1 MSIRFGLLVAGLVSA
16 ALLPAQLLTRQD
28 SHKVSS
34 GFAFVSP
41 MASNHSFL
49 ITNTGEIVKKWTGSA
64 AGAVAVKMLP
74 NGNILRMEATSNN
87 YFAGAVGMGGA
98 GLLEE
103 IDGSGRIVWTYTLST
118 DRYLH
123 HHDFHVMPNGNL
135 LLVAWE
141 RRSPDEARAAGRNP
155 DKISPDGVWS
165 EAVLEVKPT
174 RPAGG
179 EIVWEWH
186 VWDHLVQDLDASK
199 ENFGRVA
206 GNAAKLDINF
216 IGPGQNPAQTANWLH
231 INSIDYHAERDEI
244 LLGSRLLSEIW
255 IIPHNPDRHGDFL
268 YRWGNPQVYRMGTPA
283 DQKLFFQHNAQWI
296 PAGYPGEGR
305 ILVLNNGVGRGYT
318 SADEWE
324 PPAGYF
330 REPDRPFGPAQAAW
344 SVGEK
349 FGSTFFTLVA
359 GSVQRMPNGNTV
371 LGLSNAARAVEVTP
385 EGEMVWD
392 MNLSIG
398 ETGGFSY
405 RVTRLE
411 PAHPGLAGTAFYQ
424 AAPTVLHAARRKRS
438 ALAPG
443 MLVDIET
450 SDGAWAITDASGRTF
465 LLSGGGRLALP
476 AALAVG
482 PARLT
487 SATTAVD
494 VRVDDVSPGLFSI
507 AGNGAGAGLIL
518 AVVQTGGAVRVVPAS
533 SELASSANLL
543 LLYGTGLRGSSLA
556 VSIGG
561 VPAPVSSLSKVEG
574 IPGVDMIVVEHGPVH
589 GGATEVVVTVNG
601 RRSNAVLLTSAQ
613 AKAGPLCACSS
624 KAEHPGLPRANTE
637 KER

>member
-1 MSIRFGLLVAGLVSA
+1 MCSRFGPLLAGLVSA

-34 GFAFVSP
+34 GYAFVSP

-49 ITNTGEIVKKWTGSA
+49 ITNTGEIVKQWTGSA

-74 NGNILRMEATSNN
+74 NGNILRMEATTNN
-87 YFAGAVGMGGA
+87 YFPAAVGMGGA

-103 IDGSGRIVWTYTLST
+103 IDGAGRVVWTYTLSN

-141 RRSPDEARAAGRNP
+141 RRSPAEARAAGRNP

-186 VWDHLVQDLDASK
+186 VWDHLVQDFDASK
-199 ENFGRVA
+199 DNFGRVA

-216 IGPGQNPAQTANWLH
+216 IGPGQNPALTANWLH

-255 IIPHNPDRHGDFL
+255 VIPHSPDRNGDFL
-268 YRWGNPQVYRMGTPA
+268 YRWGNPQVYRMGAPD
-283 DQKLFFQHNAQWI
+283 DQKLFFQHNAHWI
-296 PAGYPGEGR
+296 PAGYPGEGH

-318 SADEWE
+318 SADELE
-324 PPAGYF
+324 PPANYF
-330 REPDRPFGPAQAAW
+330 RELDRPFGPAQPAW
-344 SVGEK
+344 TVGEK
-349 FGSTFFTLVA
+349 FGSTFFTQVA

-405 RVTRLE
+405 RVTRIV
-411 PAHPGLAGTAFYQ
+411 PAHPGLAGTELYQ
-424 AAPTVLHAARRKRS
+424 AAPTVLHAASRQRTP
-438 ALAPG
+438 LAPG
-443 MLVDIET
+443 LLVDIET
-450 SDGAWAITDASGRTF
+450 SDGAWSITDANGRTF
-465 LLSGGGRLALP
+465 PLASGSRQVLP
-476 AALAVG
+476 ASLAAG

-487 SATTAVD
+487 GATTALD
-494 VRVDDVSPGLFSI
+494 VRVDEVSPGLFSV
-507 AGNGAGAGLIL
+507 AGTGEGVGLIL
-518 AVVQTGGAVRVVPAS
+518 AVVPTNAGVRVVPAS
-533 SELASSANLL
+533 SPLAAAASLL
-543 LLYGTGLRGSSLA
+543 LLYGTGLRGRNVV

-561 VPAPVSSLSKVEG
+561 VPAPVSTVSEVEG
-574 IPGVDMIVVEHGPVH
+574 APGVEMIAVP
-589 GGATEVVVTVNG
+589 GGAGTERTGEVVVTVDG
-601 RRSNAVLLTSAQ
+601 RRSNAVLLKS
-613 AKAGPLCACSS
+613 
-624 KAEHPGLPRANTE
+624 RD
-637 KER
+637 

>member
-1 MSIRFGLLVAGLVSA
+1 MCSRFGPLLAGLVSA

-28 SHKVSS
+28 NHKVSS
-34 GFAFVSP
+34 GYAFVSP

-87 YFAGAVGMGGA
+87 YFPGAVGMGGA

-103 IDGSGRIVWTYTLST
+103 IDGAGRIVWTYTLSN

-123 HHDFHVMPNGNL
+123 HHDFSVMPNGNL

-141 RRSPDEARAAGRNP
+141 RRSPTEARAAGRNP

-186 VWDHLVQDLDASK
+186 VWDHLVQDFDASK
-199 ENFGRVA
+199 DNFGRVT
-206 GNAAKLDINF
+206 GNAAKLDVNF
-216 IGPGQNPAQTANWLH
+216 IGPGQNPALTANWLH

-255 IIPHNPDRHGDFL
+255 VIPHSPDRNGDFL
-268 YRWGNPQVYRMGTPA
+268 YRWGNPQVYRMGAPG
-283 DQKLFFQHNAQWI
+283 DQKLFFQHNAHWI
-296 PAGYPGEGR
+296 PAGYPGEGH
-305 ILVLNNGVGRGYT
+305 ILILNNGVGRGYT
-318 SADEWE
+318 SADELE
-324 PPAGYF
+324 PPANYF
-330 REPDRPFGPAQAAW
+330 RDPNRPFGPAQPTW
-344 SVGEK
+344 TVGET
-349 FGSTFFTLVA
+349 FGSTFFTQVA

-411 PAHPGLAGTAFYQ
+411 PAHPGLAGTALYQ
-424 AAPTVLHAARRKRS
+424 AAPTVLHAASRQR
-438 ALAPG
+438 APLAPG
-443 MLVDIET
+443 LLVDIET
-450 SDGAWAITDASGRTF
+450 SDGAWSITDATGRTF
-465 LLSGGGRLALP
+465 PLASGSRQVLP
-476 AALAVG
+476 ASLAAG

-487 SATTAVD
+487 GATTAVD
-494 VRVDDVSPGLFSI
+494 VRVDEVSPGLFSV
-507 AGNGAGAGLIL
+507 AGTGAGVGLIL
-518 AVVQTGGAVRVVPAS
+518 AVVPANTGMRVVPAS
-533 SELASSANLL
+533 SPLAATASLL
-543 LLYGTGLRGSSLA
+543 LLYGTGLRGRS
-556 VSIGG
+556 VVVWIGG
-561 VPAPVSSLSKVEG
+561 VPAPVSAVSEVAG
-574 IPGVDMIVVEHGPVH
+574 VPGVDMITVL
-589 GGATEVVVTVNG
+589 GGAVTQRSGEAVVTVDG
-601 RRSNAVLLTSAQ
+601 RRSNAVLLRN
-613 AKAGPLCACSS
+613 PD
-624 KAEHPGLPRANTE
+624 
-637 KER
+637 

>member
-1 MSIRFGLLVAGLVSA
+1 MSTRFGLLVAGLVSA

-34 GFAFVSP
+34 GYAFVSP

-49 ITNTGEIVKKWTGSA
+49 ITNTGEIVKQWTGSA

-74 NGNILRMEATSNN
+74 NGNILRMEATSNS
-87 YFAGAVGMGGA
+87 YFPGAVGMGGA
-98 GLLEE
+98 GLLEG
-103 IDGSGRIVWTYTLST
+103 IDDAGRVVWTYTLSN

-123 HHDFHVMPNGNL
+123 DHDFHVMPNGNL

-141 RRSPDEARAAGRNP
+141 RRSPDEARTAGRNP

-165 EAVLEVKPT
+165 EAVLEGKPT

-186 VWDHLVQDLDASK
+186 VWDHVVQDLDASK

-216 IGPGQNPAQTANWLH
+216 IGSGQNPTQTANWLH
-231 INSIDYHAERDEI
+231 INSIDYHAGRDEI
-244 LLGSRLLSEIW
+244 LLVSRLLSEIW
-255 IIPHNPDRHGDFL
+255 IIPHSPDRNGDFL

-283 DQKLFFQHNAQWI
+283 DQKLFFQHNAHWI
-296 PAGYPGEGR
+296 PAGYAGEGR

-330 REPDRPFGPAQAAW
+330 REPEQPFGLAQPTW
-344 SVGEK
+344 TVGEN
-349 FGSTFFTLVA
+349 FGSTFFTQVA

-385 EGEMVWD
+385 EGEIVWD

-405 RVTRLE
+405 RVPRQE
-411 PAHPGLAGTAFYQ
+411 SSHPGLAGTPIYRP
-424 AAPTVLHAARRKRS
+424 APTVVHAASRQRTP
-438 ALAPG
+438 LAPG
-443 MLVDIET
+443 LLVDIET
-450 SDGAWAITDASGRTF
+450 SDGAWSITDATGRTF
-465 LLSGGGRLALP
+465 PLASGRRQVLP
-476 AALAVG
+476 AALATG

-487 SATTAVD
+487 GATTSVD
-494 VRVDDVSPGLFSI
+494 VRVDEVSPGLFSV
-507 AGNGAGAGLIL
+507 AGTGEGVGLIL
-518 AVVQTGGAVRVVPAS
+518 GVVPANAGVRVVPAS
-533 SELASSANLL
+533 SPLAEAASLL
-543 LLYGTGLRGSSLA
+543 LLYGTGLRGRNVVVL
-556 VSIGG
+556 IGG
-561 VPAPVSSLSKVEG
+561 VPAPITTMSDVEG
-574 IPGVDMIVVEHGPVH
+574 VPGVDMIAVLP
-589 GGATEVVVTVNG
+589 GAATQGTGEVLVTVDG
-601 RRSNAVLLTSAQ
+601 RRSNAVLLKS
-613 AKAGPLCACSS
+613 
-624 KAEHPGLPRANTE
+624 RD
-637 KER
+637 